1 MLSSTPFQFL
11 PPHVV
16 RLIVNHIVGSS
27 RQAFAGF
34 EPNSNEWSTLLK
46 PLLWICHNF
55 RAVVYPLYCSR
66 YKLAIAN
73 SKKLPS
79 IPEEESENTL
89 DIEVDE
95 IGIYLGEVLKM
106 LSCAPY
112 SSYSFSLVRRIV
124 FLIFIDKKFP
134 GNLDKVL
141 VGKEVAERNILD
153 FVQHIKLMAPNT
165 KDIWVRP
172 PSDTSI
178 CVSSSPIYNS
188 LVSKIFQL
196 ANCIQ
201 YSETNMLLALV
212 ELKLELGG
220 ICNLVHI
227 KFTAFHCDK
236 NFRELVHQS
245 SITLESLVVKSSRGI
260 YIPSI
265 VRGKDGDF
273 VTYPCLHTL
282 KLCGNPI
289 DLEKPQ
295 PVPTNVVPF
304 PSLRHLKTRYEY
316 SIGDNVVF
324 RGNAASLE
332 SVDLHLSSLT
342 IPVFRQFL
350 VFTPTSHPKLRYVR
364 TWNSINIVP
373 RVFATNLEAL
383 KFAMGI
389 GPTAPVRSIG
399 GYQNDADVILT
410 LPQLDG
416 LASIQVLALY
426 NIALELW
433 DVFALIK
440 VLPMI
445 LDLSFWSI
453 SLGPLPDGVA
463 MNELPAYVISTYAP
477 MGRRVRCWHID
488 SPTPERFTGEVKC
501 SLLLALAC
509 LNFTLVTVSH
519 PMHKNFSEHLKTKI
533 SSAML
538 KPYAQRLRCFIY
550 VYCL

>member
-55 RAVVYPLYCSR
+55 RAVVYPLYCTRTSFHIG
-66 YKLAIAN
+66 YHININLGYPTPHLA
-73 SKKLPS
+73 K
-79 IPEEESENTL
+79 TL

-124 FLIFIDKKFP
+124 FLIFIDEKFP

-153 FVQHIKLMAPNT
+153 FVQHIKLMAPST

-282 KLCGNPI
+282 KL
-289 DLEKPQ
+289 
-295 PVPTNVVPF
+295 
-304 PSLRHLKTRYEY
+304 
-316 SIGDNVVF
+316 
-324 RGNAASLE
+324 
-332 SVDLHLSSLT
+332 
-342 IPVFRQFL
+342 
-350 VFTPTSHPKLRYVR
+350 
-364 TWNSINIVP
+364 
-373 RVFATNLEAL
+373 
-383 KFAMGI
+383 
-389 GPTAPVRSIG
+389 
-399 GYQNDADVILT
+399 
-410 LPQLDG
+410 
-416 LASIQVLALY
+416 
-426 NIALELW
+426 
-433 DVFALIK
+433 
-440 VLPMI
+440 
-445 LDLSFWSI
+445 
-453 SLGPLPDGVA
+453 
-463 MNELPAYVISTYAP
+463 
-477 MGRRVRCWHID
+477 
-488 SPTPERFTGEVKC
+488 
-501 SLLLALAC
+501 
-509 LNFTLVTVSH
+509 
-519 PMHKNFSEHLKTKI
+519 FSDI
-533 SSAML
+533 
-538 KPYAQRLRCFIY
+538 
-550 VYCL
+550 

>member
-55 RAVVYPLYCSR
+55 RAVQLF
-66 YKLAIAN
+66 IF
-73 SKKLPS
+73 
-79 IPEEESENTL
+79 
-89 DIEVDE
+89 
-95 IGIYLGEVLKM
+95 
-106 LSCAPY
+106 
-112 SSYSFSLVRRIV
+112 SF
-124 FLIFIDKKFP
+124 
-134 GNLDKVL
+134 L

-153 FVQHIKLMAPNT
+153 FVQHIKLMAPST

-295 PVPTNVVPF
+295 P
-304 PSLRHLKTRYEY
+304 
-316 SIGDNVVF
+316 
-324 RGNAASLE
+324 
-332 SVDLHLSSLT
+332 
-342 IPVFRQFL
+342 FL

-364 TWNSINIVP
+364 TWNSINLVP

-389 GPTAPVRSIG
+389 APR
-399 GYQNDADVILT
+399 QND
-410 LPQLDG
+410 
-416 LASIQVLALY
+416 S
-426 NIALELW
+426 LE
-433 DVFALIK
+433 K
-440 VLPMI
+440 
-445 LDLSFWSI
+445 
-453 SLGPLPDGVA
+453 
-463 MNELPAYVISTYAP
+463 
-477 MGRRVRCWHID
+477 
-488 SPTPERFTGEVKC
+488 
-501 SLLLALAC
+501 
-509 LNFTLVTVSH
+509 
-519 PMHKNFSEHLKTKI
+519 
-533 SSAML
+533 
-538 KPYAQRLRCFIY
+538 
-550 VYCL
+550 